1 MELEASIDDEFF
13 LSGATER
20 PSDAFNKY
28 LHPEDYL
35 EKTSKCVIMTHARF
49 LSLPTKLLK
58 NLK

>member
-49 LSLPTKLLK
+49 LSLPTKL
-58 NLK
+58 